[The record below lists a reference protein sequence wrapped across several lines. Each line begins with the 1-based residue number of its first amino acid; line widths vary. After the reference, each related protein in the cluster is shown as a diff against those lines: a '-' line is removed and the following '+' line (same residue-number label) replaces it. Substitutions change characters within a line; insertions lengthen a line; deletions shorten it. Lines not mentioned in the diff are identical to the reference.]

1 MMKRFCVLL
10 GLALAGT
17 GAFAAG
23 GAELPGYQIHVDLNN
38 RPALQRG
45 ARHFVNYCL
54 GCHSLKYS
62 RYSRVADDLGIPHD
76 MVAENLV
83 FTGRRVSETMET
95 AMDPA
100 KAETWFGASPPDL
113 SVMARQKGASYI
125 YQYLMTFYA
134 DDSRPWGVNNW
145 RFPNTTMPHVLWRE
159 QGLQQAQWVEQED
172 AAGTM
177 RSVISELVLSEP
189 GQKTP
194 EEYQRMIEDITL
206 FLVYV
211 SEPARMVRTTA
222 GWWVLLFLLMLIGL
236 TYFLK
241 REYWKD
247 VH

>member
-1 MMKRFCVLL
+1 MKRFLLLLNLCCVSV
-10 GLALAGT
+10 

-23 GAELPGYQIHVDLNN
+23 GSELPGYKIHVDLNN
-38 RPALQRG
+38 RPSLQRG
-45 ARHFVNYCL
+45 AKYFVNYCL

-62 RYSRVADDLGIPHD
+62 RYSRVAEDLGIPSD

-95 AMDPA
+95 AMDPRE
-100 KAETWFGASPPDL
+100 AETWFGAAPPDL
-113 SVMARQKGASYI
+113 SVMARQKGATYI

-134 DDSRPWGVNNW
+134 DESRPWGVNNW

-159 QGLQQAQWVEQED
+159 QGLQQAQWVEVED
-172 AAGTM
+172 AAGSM
-177 RSVISELVLSEP
+177 RQVIEALALESP
-189 GQKTP
+189 GLKMP
-194 EEYQRMIEDITL
+194 EEYQRMVADITT

-211 SEPARMVRTTA
+211 AEPASIVRRSA
-222 GWWVLLFLLMLIGL
+222 GAWVLLYLLMLIGL

-247 VH
+247 IH